1 MSPPLGFRSAML
13 RCARMLSDEV
23 NTLLIPYQLNYSLWQ
38 VMYVIQEMNGC
49 TSIEIAEILNVS
61 KPSIAKRIHI
71 LIQQNIVMQ
80 VETDDKRQKKMVLTA
95 TGLKLYEQC
104 SKEIDLLEQ
113 QLLHP
118 FLATQIDVSTQLM
131 NDLIDI
137 LNVRKI
143 GATHD

>member
-1 MSPPLGFRSAML
+1 ML

-113 QLLHP
+113 QLLHL

>member
-61 KPSIAKRIHI
+61 KPSIAKRIH
-71 LIQQNIVMQ
+71 
-80 VETDDKRQKKMVLTA
+80 TA
-95 TGLKLYEQC
+95 
-104 SKEIDLLEQ
+104 
-113 QLLHP
+113 
-118 FLATQIDVSTQLM
+118 
-131 NDLIDI
+131 
-137 LNVRKI
+137 
-143 GATHD
+143 